1 MPTKHLIKFLLERGL
16 QLSTVLMYKPEL
28 DICSKSMYIKDR
40 RRFIDNLTIQQIFT
54 SVATKKIESG
64 SHRLKKS
71 DKYYTLAD
79 LKYDLDSKC
88 VVPLLVEG
96 VLTDNVVKV
105 TEASIEAI
113 VTNGTV
119 KVATDFNVSAEITTD
134 TDDETETDEE

>member
-1 MPTKHLIKFLLERGL
+1 
-16 QLSTVLMYKPEL
+16 
-28 DICSKSMYIKDR
+28 MYIKDR

-88 VVPLLVEG
+88 VVPLLVTAIEG